1 MNKKN
6 KNSDNTTMVDN
17 EPTNNANTPG
27 PQEADPNVVNAI
39 ATAAEENTPAAPTA
53 PAPPKKRPGRPRKN
67 IENTPAEILG
77 IVDTP
82 SNPEHLVEIV
92 YNNPKMFK
100 KINVIYKN
108 YTSSEI
114 CFHFTPTTTTFMTVD
129 RFKKNDIYTT
139 LDGNCFGRY
148 FCAQPITI
156 WVKRESIDKI
166 FAALDD
172 NYGRITFVLRNDY
185 RSRFYILVHDIE
197 YDSIDT
203 YAVEVICKPNGIEY
217 VEKRDDNAYPI
228 KFTLSGKYFKKKI
241 SDIGKISESLTII
254 KEGNNPLQLTYDESK
269 MINYNGVY
277 PNSEKISLDSSIP
290 LDDTFSVS
298 VLVGYIKPFSNANIG
313 GNVRICASKT
323 DKLSL
328 STQLGKTTRGFA
340 CEVKVFTEIKQ
351 QK

>member
-6 KNSDNTTMVDN
+6 KNTDMTN
-17 EPTNNANTPG
+17 EVANVVPEPAQNAD
-27 PQEADPNVVNAI
+27 ANVVNAI
-39 ATAAEENTPAAPTA
+39 AAAAEPAQPGQPAAQPQQ
-53 PAPPKKRPGRPRKN
+53 APPKKRPGRPRKN
-67 IENTPAEILG
+67 IENTPAEVLG
-77 IVDTP
+77 IVDAP

-148 FCAQPITI
+148 YCAQPITI

-166 FAALDD
+166 FASLDD

-203 YAVEVICKPNGIEY
+203 YVVEVICKPNNIDY
-217 VEKRDDNAYPI
+217 VEKKDDSQYPI
-228 KFTLSGKYFKKKI
+228 KFTLNGKYFKKKI
-241 SDIGKISESLTII
+241 SDIGKISDSLTII

-269 MINYNGVY
+269 MINYNGIY
-277 PNSEKISLDSSIP
+277 TNSEKISLESSIP
-290 LDDTFSVS
+290 VDDTFAVS

-313 GNVRICASKT
+313 GNVRICASRV

-351 QK
+351 QKT